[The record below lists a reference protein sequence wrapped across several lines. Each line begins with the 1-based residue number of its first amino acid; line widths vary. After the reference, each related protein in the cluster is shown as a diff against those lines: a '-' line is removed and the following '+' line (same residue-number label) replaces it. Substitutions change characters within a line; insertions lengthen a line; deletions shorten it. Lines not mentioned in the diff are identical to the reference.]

1 MIASSLL
8 CPPNNITDVIYN
20 LETLATRGPLIVRQ
34 PVTVDTNT
42 SRCYT
47 CTHAYAHILTHVE
60 TRYCAV
66 IVSDYHRT
74 V

>member
-34 PVTVDTNT
+34 PVTVDTDAT
-42 SRCYT
+42 LARTHMRTYTHSR
-47 CTHAYAHILTHVE
+47 
-60 TRYCAV
+60 RNAV
-66 IVSDYHRT
+66 LCCDSE
-74 V
+74 

>member
-34 PVTVDTNT
+34 PVTVDTYSLT
-42 SRCYT
+42 SKRG
-47 CTHAYAHILTHVE
+47 
-60 TRYCAV
+60 
-66 IVSDYHRT
+66 IVL
-74 V
+74 

>member
-34 PVTVDTNT
+34 PVTVDT

-47 CTHAYAHILTHVE
+47 CTHAYAHIFTHVE